1 MKINSFVP
9 RAYRLSPAG
18 VVICLL
24 ALVAFPTAAQEAR
37 LTKLAPDEVNLQSN
51 KGAGQLT
58 IIYSRKRTDTAVP
71 QIEISDAIGTINKI
85 PKANISAEWINQ
97 QPDLL
102 TLNLKV
108 DTKERLE
115 TNVPYKGK
123 LIFSWP
129 DAQQTESFS
138 ILDATTVGFDLSAA
152 KVDAFLLGGQP
163 SKVKFIVTNTGK
175 EEISKIS
182 VFDLDLESATTH
194 RRANFGNQQDLQ
206 VNIGPG
212 QEKVVEV
219 ALPTLPFAGVYSGLL
234 NVVANDEA
242 RKSIPLT
249 LTTRG
254 PNAGATGWLPFV
266 LFFAVLGL
274 GYFISLQLEDWFG
287 LGGLQRAQATIT
299 LDKYKTTIS
308 KWLDD
313 LKAWE
318 GANPGITV
326 PKAKLRMNAA
336 LTEVTRVLSTQKT
349 QSTDT
354 LVSEGTRTAPL
365 VSASLILMDKLNI
378 AASQWLTPE
387 TLKPVVDDLDAVDMP
402 DTAEGIDKYRQDLN
416 DVLEKHTPKPEEG
429 QPLGAPMPATETPSV
444 QLVQQLEIKIER
456 MALIHRFVVA
466 TVVFSTAYL
475 TLYWNNLD
483 FGTLPDYF
491 GVFFWSL
498 GLTKTGTDILAKPKS
513 SYTPTT

>member
-1 MKINSFVP
+1 MQINNCHP
-9 RAYRLSPAG
+9 RAHRLWTAG
-18 VVICLL
+18 AVICLL
-24 ALVAFPTAAQEAR
+24 ALVPCSTVAQEPR
-37 LTKLAPDEVNLQSN
+37 LTKLAPDEVTLQSN
-51 KGAGQLT
+51 NGIGQLT
-58 IIYSRKRTDTAVP
+58 VIYGRKRTDSALP
-71 QIEISDAIGTINKI
+71 QIEISDAIGTLNKI
-85 PKANISAEWINQ
+85 PKANITAEWTNP

-108 DTKERLE
+108 DTKERLD

-129 DAQQTESFS
+129 DAQQTESFT
-138 ILDATTVGFDLSAA
+138 ILDATTVAFDLSAA

-163 SKVKFIVTNTGK
+163 SKVKFVVTNTGK
-175 EEISKIS
+175 EEIVKIS

-194 RRANFGNQQDLQ
+194 RRATFGGPQELTLK
-206 VNIGPG
+206 IGPG
-212 QEKVVEV
+212 QEKVVEI

-254 PNAGATGWLPFV
+254 PNFGMMGWLPFL

-274 GYFISLQLEDWFG
+274 GYFISLQLENWFG
-287 LGGLQRAQATIT
+287 LGGFQRAQATIT
-299 LDKYKTTIS
+299 LDRYKKTIS
-308 KWLDD
+308 KWLGD

-318 GANPGITV
+318 DSHSGITV
-326 PKAKLRMNAA
+326 PTAKLRMNDA
-336 LTEVTRVLSTQKT
+336 LNELTRLLSTQKT

-354 LVSEGTRTAPL
+354 LVSTGTRMAPL
-365 VSASLILMDKLNI
+365 VSASLILMDKLGT

-387 TLKPVVDDLDAVDMP
+387 TLKPVVVDLDAVDMP
-402 DTAEGIDKYRQDLN
+402 DTTDGIDKYRQDLN
-416 DVLEKHTPKPEEG
+416 DVLEQHAPKLEG
-429 QPLGAPMPATETPSV
+429 GPAGAPMPMTETPSV
-444 QLVQQLEIKIER
+444 QLVEQLEIKVER
-456 MALIHRFVVA
+456 MALVHRLVVA
-466 TVVFSTAYL
+466 IVVFSTAYL
-475 TLYWNNLD
+475 TLYWSNLD

-513 SYTPTT
+513 SYTPPA